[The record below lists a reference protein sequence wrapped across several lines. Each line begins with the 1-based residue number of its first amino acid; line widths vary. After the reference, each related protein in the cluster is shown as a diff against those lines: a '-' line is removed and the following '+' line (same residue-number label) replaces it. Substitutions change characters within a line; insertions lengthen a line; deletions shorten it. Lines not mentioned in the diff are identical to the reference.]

1 MVEQNEST
9 GSAEIEPSK
18 VPLEPAEEKAVPRGK
33 PRRRRPRYRKVK
45 RDLTEQQDS
54 ASAETSATVVQET
67 SPASLPPADDRP
79 VDVPSPE
86 ADTGGDKEAAPVT
99 EKGKSRRRRRRSRKG
114 KRPET
119 AESTEIEPLAD
130 KSQKDRTK
138 RILINAR
145 YPDEKR
151 VAIVEGDVLVDFYVE
166 VASREHLKG
175 NIYKGIISSL
185 MPSLQAAFIDF
196 GQKKHGF
203 LQYREV
209 MTELLQAGKADVQEG
224 KQSGQNGLVK
234 GQEILV
240 QVEKDEHG
248 TKGASLTT
256 YISIPGR
263 YIVMMPGQKRV
274 GISRKIECREDRDRL
289 KETFNSLK
297 LPKDTGFILRTACSD
312 SLEKELG
319 LDLKYLTKLWD
330 RIKADDGKS
339 KAPALIYKEQDIAM
353 RTVRDYLTSDVAEI
367 LIDDAA
373 TYAATKAFLRKIMP
387 WRKINVTHYKEK
399 KPLYGLYNLEGQIAR
414 LSQREV
420 RLPSKGYLVFDR
432 AEALTAIDV
441 NSGRSRREDN
451 VESTALTTN
460 LEAADEVARQLRL
473 RDIGGLVVI
482 DFIDMESSKNR
493 RLLETRMTD
502 GLSTDKANTEIAG
515 MSKFCLLEMTRERI
529 RPAYAEAITHQCPLC
544 DGRGSV
550 NSDDFVALGAVRE
563 MHALAAGGEISEIV
577 CRLSVASANI
587 LLNTRRLELVALE
600 KDYEMAITV
609 EADPSVPAGRYEIE
623 IRKHK

>member
-18 VPLEPAEEKAVPRGK
+18 VPQEPAEENAVPRAK

-45 RDLTEQQDS
+45 RDLTKPQDS

-67 SPASLPPADDRP
+67 SPTSLADDGP
-79 VDVPSPE
+79 PIDVLSPE
-86 ADTGGDKEAAPVT
+86 VDGGGDKEAAQVP

-119 AESTEIEPLAD
+119 AESTEIEPLAE

-151 VAIVEGDVLVDFYVE
+151 VAIVEGDILVDFYVE

-209 MTELLQAGKADVQEG
+209 MPELLQAGKSDVQEG

-330 RIKADDGKS
+330 RIKADDGKT

-353 RTVRDYLTSDVAEI
+353 RTVRDYLTPAVAEV

-399 KPLYGLYNLEGQIAR
+399 KPLYGLY
-414 LSQREV
+414 
-420 RLPSKGYLVFDR
+420 
-432 AEALTAIDV
+432 
-441 NSGRSRREDN
+441 
-451 VESTALTTN
+451 
-460 LEAADEVARQLRL
+460 
-473 RDIGGLVVI
+473 
-482 DFIDMESSKNR
+482 
-493 RLLETRMTD
+493 
-502 GLSTDKANTEIAG
+502 
-515 MSKFCLLEMTRERI
+515 
-529 RPAYAEAITHQCPLC
+529 
-544 DGRGSV
+544 
-550 NSDDFVALGAVRE
+550 
-563 MHALAAGGEISEIV
+563 
-577 CRLSVASANI
+577 
-587 LLNTRRLELVALE
+587 
-600 KDYEMAITV
+600 
-609 EADPSVPAGRYEIE
+609 
-623 IRKHK
+623 

>member
-1 MVEQNEST
+1 M
-9 GSAEIEPSK
+9 
-18 VPLEPAEEKAVPRGK
+18 
-33 PRRRRPRYRKVK
+33 
-45 RDLTEQQDS
+45 
-54 ASAETSATVVQET
+54 
-67 SPASLPPADDRP
+67 
-79 VDVPSPE
+79 
-86 ADTGGDKEAAPVT
+86 
-99 EKGKSRRRRRRSRKG
+99 
-114 KRPET
+114 
-119 AESTEIEPLAD
+119 AD

-209 MTELLQAGKADVQEG
+209 MPELLQVGKADVQEG

-330 RIKADDGKS
+330 RIKADDGKT
-339 KAPALIYKEQDIAM
+339 KAPALIY
-353 RTVRDYLTSDVAEI
+353 
-367 LIDDAA
+367 
-373 TYAATKAFLRKIMP
+373 
-387 WRKINVTHYKEK
+387 
-399 KPLYGLYNLEGQIAR
+399 
-414 LSQREV
+414 
-420 RLPSKGYLVFDR
+420 
-432 AEALTAIDV
+432 
-441 NSGRSRREDN
+441 
-451 VESTALTTN
+451 
-460 LEAADEVARQLRL
+460 
-473 RDIGGLVVI
+473 
-482 DFIDMESSKNR
+482 
-493 RLLETRMTD
+493 
-502 GLSTDKANTEIAG
+502 
-515 MSKFCLLEMTRERI
+515 
-529 RPAYAEAITHQCPLC
+529 
-544 DGRGSV
+544 
-550 NSDDFVALGAVRE
+550 
-563 MHALAAGGEISEIV
+563 
-577 CRLSVASANI
+577 
-587 LLNTRRLELVALE
+587 
-600 KDYEMAITV
+600 
-609 EADPSVPAGRYEIE
+609 
-623 IRKHK
+623 